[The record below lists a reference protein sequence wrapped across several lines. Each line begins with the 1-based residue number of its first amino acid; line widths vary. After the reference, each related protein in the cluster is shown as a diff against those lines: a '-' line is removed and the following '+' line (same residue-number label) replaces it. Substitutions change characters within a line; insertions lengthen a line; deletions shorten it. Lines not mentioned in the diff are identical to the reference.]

1 MSVLEEA
8 QGEQG
13 QDQWEGLWTLQSP
26 FKTTPNPGVLSC
38 SVRPLPP
45 PKPPADQFC
54 LMPQPALAPLP
65 SLVKSSLCKWPPTC
79 PAATIL
85 KSRCM
90 GCFCFSL
97 LNWPLIFIC
106 WAGALNSVPP
116 TSLLVFT
123 RVQWREEYITNPD
136 SQENPVTAT
145 RVRGTQTSQRTWRL
159 GKAVLHETPAEGS
172 CPGVALCK
180 GNT

>member
-1 MSVLEEA
+1 MWPGSAQPPYPVNTTMSLYTSQPASLTASDHGESNILEEA

-13 QDQWEGLWTLQSP
+13 QDLWTLQSP
-26 FKTTPNPGVLSC
+26 FKTTPNPGVISC

-85 KSRCM
+85 KSCCM

-116 TSLLVFT
+116 TRLLAEPLGFSGGKS
-123 RVQWREEYITNPD
+123 ISP
-136 SQENPVTAT
+136 
-145 RVRGTQTSQRTWRL
+145 TQTHRKTLSLQQ
-159 GKAVLHETPAEGS
+159 G
-172 CPGVALCK
+172 
-180 GNT
+180 